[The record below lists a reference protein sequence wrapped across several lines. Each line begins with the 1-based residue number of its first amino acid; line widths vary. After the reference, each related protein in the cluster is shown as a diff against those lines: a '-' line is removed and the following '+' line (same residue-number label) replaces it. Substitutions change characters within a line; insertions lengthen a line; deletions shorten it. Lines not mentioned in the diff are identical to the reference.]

1 MTTVEALAKM
11 IDGETIKRNDCT
23 DEEWTFDATTGT
35 VTETDGEF
43 HIYMNTDDFLTYQSD
58 EWHVAKKIMKVFIS
72 QPMRG
77 KDATTIEAER
87 NTMTIAIRAT
97 YGTDVEIVDSYVR
110 GAPGNAKPLWFLGRS
125 LELLS
130 NADAVAF
137 AEDWKSARGCRIE
150 HEAAESYGIKI
161 LCD

>member
-11 IDGETIKRNDCT
+11 LDGDTIKRNDCT

-58 EWHVAKKIMKVFIS
+58 EWYVAKKIMKVFIS

-77 KDATTIEAER
+77 KDATTIE
-87 NTMTIAIRAT
+87 
-97 YGTDVEIVDSYVR
+97 
-110 GAPGNAKPLWFLGRS
+110 
-125 LELLS
+125 
-130 NADAVAF
+130 
-137 AEDWKSARGCRIE
+137 
-150 HEAAESYGIKI
+150 
-161 LCD
+161 